1 MNDRYA
7 LSMIAIAAS
16 LASASPAFAQE
27 TDANPDQSAPQSE
40 QDSQVQDGD
49 DMPVTLTDPE
59 TTITV
64 TGSRIASG
72 DPTVDVTVIT
82 AADIRARGVTSVE
95 ELIRT
100 LPQNVATIGAITNER
115 ARGPLK
121 QGNAPVSE
129 LGSLGVSAANL
140 GGAGA
145 GNTLILVNGRRI
157 AGAAGI
163 QDGFVNLNNIPLSA
177 VERVEISTTG
187 ASAIYG
193 ADAIGGVI
201 NFILR
206 SNYSGTTITAQHE
219 FSENGADNSR
229 VSLYSRQGWNT
240 GSISGTVSY
249 SRRDPVNNY
258 KSGYV
263 TEDYSDYFN
272 GNPAY
277 DYRSF
282 AKGVQPGVYP
292 IFESVYDPETG
303 FFYTVENGLTVPK
316 GFTGAPTLSDLI
328 QIGPDERRDFVP
340 EFAGPK
346 SETVAVNLD
355 FEQHIT
361 DKLRVFAT
369 GLWSRSKNEQDRVLE
384 TGLAL
389 NLAPT
394 SYYSPFPAFY
404 SSSYSWGTS
413 VYYYPEDEVEQGL
426 IERGHLSNTQTS
438 WSVNGG
444 ISYDFSPT
452 TRLEFIHTRARSST
466 HAQSDNFQS
475 LVSFVEDPSSPSGYS
490 CYNFMLANGRYPEDQ
505 REYVQSKFDAQC
517 DALTSSDPNVA
528 FNPWRSSADGEGGSI
543 DPFFWELEQESRSSE
558 IKTYELRLNGELFH
572 LPGGPVQYAAGAE
585 YADDGID
592 SKEVN
597 QYTGFAQSRDRYAFF
612 GEVQLPLL
620 GGENTL
626 PLLRRLIFTA
636 AARNDTYVTEGA
648 VGTVDGIPYDQGGE
662 VIFAKNT
669 FSRTTPSFGVLWSPF
684 NSVDLRA
691 HWSTGFRAPPF
702 TQLFSVS
709 GSSTYDTD
717 ITDDPIYDCK
727 ANNDCDF
734 DYGPSYFGYY
744 VPQTTAPNPDLKPET
759 SDNLTL
765 SATWTPGGVYSGLQL
780 SMAYNRIT
788 IDNQYATRDQ
798 LNGLL
803 PQSEILQIEQFYPR
817 DASGKIVE
825 ARNLTFNILGSKY
838 ESVTYE
844 ASYVFETGIGRFEPR
859 VTYLNNLK
867 AETQAFE
874 NTAPISALGKLQGTD
889 NHRFVGSLGWEK
901 GDVRATLWV
910 YHIPSYINDYELDTY
925 AGTITNPNYSRQV
938 DSFTTVDLTASWN
951 INRNLRLD
959 VAARDLLAV
968 KPPLAVV
975 QGRPYDTGRYNA
987 AGRRVSVQ
995 LGYSF

>member
-16 LASASPAFAQE
+16 LASVTPAFAQE
-27 TDANPDQSAPQSE
+27 AAADSEQSAAESG
-40 QDSQVQDGD
+40 QDSQAQDGD
-49 DMPVTLTDPE
+49 EAPVTLTDPE
-59 TTITV
+59 ATITV
-64 TGSRIASG
+64 TGSRIANG
-72 DPTVDVTVIT
+72 DPSVKLTVIT
-82 AADIRARGVTSVE
+82 AEDIRARGVTSVE

-100 LPQNVATIGAITNER
+100 LPQNVATIGTITNER

-121 QGNAPVSE
+121 DGNAPVSE

-145 GNTLILVNGRRI
+145 GNTLVLVNGRRI

-177 VERVEISTTG
+177 VERVEISTAG

-193 ADAIGGVI
+193 ADAMGGVI

-219 FSENGADNSR
+219 FSKNGADNSR
-229 VSLYSRQGWNT
+229 VSLYSRQGWET
-240 GSISGTVSY
+240 GNISGTVSY

-282 AKGVQPGVYP
+282 RRGVQPGVFP
-292 IFESVYDPETG
+292 VFTSVYDPDTG
-303 FFYTVENGLTVPK
+303 FFYTIENGLTVPE

-328 QIGPDERRDFVP
+328 QIGPDARRDFVP

-346 SETVAVNLD
+346 SETVSANLD

-369 GLWSRSKNEQDRVLE
+369 GLWTHSTNRQDRVLDV
-384 TGLAL
+384 GLSL

-394 SYYSPFPAFY
+394 QYYSPFPAFY
-404 SSSYSWGTS
+404 TSPYSWGTS
-413 VYYYPEDEVEQGL
+413 VYYYPEDEVVQGL
-426 IERGHLSNTQTS
+426 IPPGTISNKQTS
-438 WSVNGG
+438 WSVNAGL
-444 ISYDFSPT
+444 SYDFSPT
-452 TRLEFIHTRARSST
+452 TRLEFVHTRSRSKAR
-466 HAQSDNFQS
+466 AQSDNFQS
-475 LVSFVEDPSSPSGYS
+475 LVSFIEDPSAPGGYS
-490 CYNFMLANGRYPEDQ
+490 CYNFMLANNRYPEDQ
-505 REYVQSKFDAQC
+505 REYLQAKFDAQC
-517 DALTSSDPNVA
+517 AALTSSDPDVA
-528 FNPWRSSADGEGGSI
+528 FNPWKSSADGGGGSI
-543 DPFFWELEQESRSSE
+543 DPFLYRLDQENRSSE
-558 IKTYELRLNGELFH
+558 IKTYELRLNGDLFH
-572 LPGGPVQYAAGAE
+572 LPGGPVQYAVGAE

-592 SKEVN
+592 SREIN
-597 QYTGFAQSRDRYAFF
+597 NFTGTSQSQDRYAFF

-620 GGENTL
+620 GGDTRL
-626 PLLRRLIFTA
+626 PLLRRLILTA
-636 AARNDTYVTEGA
+636 AARNDNYVTEGA
-648 VGTVDGIPYDQGGE
+648 VGTVDGVPFDQGGE
-662 VIFAKNT
+662 IIYAKNT
-669 FSRTTPSFGVLWSPF
+669 FSRTTPSLGVLWSPF
-684 NSVDLRA
+684 NSLDLRA

-702 TQLFSVS
+702 TQLFNVS
-709 GSSTYDTD
+709 GGYTYQTA
-717 ITDDPIYDCK
+717 ITGDPLYDCR

-734 DYGPSYFGYY
+734 DYGPTYYGYY
-744 VPQTTAPNPDLKPET
+744 VPQTTAPNPDLKPQT

-780 SMAYNRIT
+780 SMTYNKIT
-788 IDNQYATRDQ
+788 IDNQYATRDL
-798 LNGLL
+798 LNGFL
-803 PQSEILQIEQFYPR
+803 PQAEIKKIEQFYPR
-817 DASGKIVE
+817 DENGRITA
-825 ARNLTFNILGSKY
+825 AQNLTFNILGSQY

-844 ASYVFETGIGRFEPR
+844 ASYVFETSIGRFEPR

-867 AETQAFE
+867 AETQVFE
-874 NTAPISALGKLQGTD
+874 DTPAISSLGKLQGPD
-889 NHRFVGSLGWEK
+889 DHHFVGSLGWEK

-910 YHIPSYINDYELDTY
+910 YHTPSYINDYELQTA
-925 AGTITNPNYSRQV
+925 AGTITNPDYSRTV
-938 DSFTTVDLTASWN
+938 DAFTTLDLTASWD